1 MKHMSIISI
10 DNLTKSYGEKVLF
23 DDISF
28 KINEGDK
35 IGVIGV
41 NGTGKTS
48 LLNII
53 AGVDYP
59 DKGSLDCAKNFHI
72 EYLMQA
78 PEFDEENT
86 VLEQIFK
93 GNSPTLNLIRDY
105 ENTLDEIESN
115 KDSAELQKR
124 LITLTDNI
132 TKINGWEFESKV
144 KTILTKLGIKN
155 FNMKMGH
162 LSGGQ
167 RKRVALAG
175 ALITDCDLLILDEP
189 TNHMDNETIAWLEEF
204 LNSRKGAL
212 LMITHDRYFLD
223 RVVNKTLELDNGNLY
238 TYSGNYT
245 EFLEKKSMRKDL
257 ENTLERKRV
266 SLYKKELEWI
276 RTGARARTT
285 KQKARIQ
292 RFDDIKNTSYA
303 SSDESVD
310 ISVAHSRLGKKIIE
324 IDHISKAYGDYV
336 LFDDFTYVLQRDD
349 RIGIVG
355 KNGTGKTTLLGV
367 ITKKIPCDKG
377 TVDIG
382 DTVNIS
388 YFTQESVEL
397 DQTLR
402 AIDYIKEG
410 SEYITTKDGT
420 KISASQMMERFL
432 FSSNMQYTYISKLS
446 GGEKRRLYLL
456 RVLMTS
462 PNVLILD
469 EPTNDLDID
478 TLKVLEDYID
488 EFSGAVITVSHDR
501 YFLDRICNKIFSL
514 DHKPG
519 IYTSIGN
526 YSDYVDHS
534 KELIAE
540 AEAKEKAKV
549 KAPEKEKKKNEAVK
563 FTYSEKLE
571 FEKIYDEIESLES
584 QIESVDKEMSACATD
599 FVKLSELSG
608 KKDEIEELLLNKME
622 RLEYLEDKN
631 DQIMNQK

>member
-1 MKHMSIISI
+1 MSIISI

-23 DDISF
+23 DNISF
-28 KINEGDK
+28 KVNEGDK
-35 IGVIGV
+35 IGIIGV

-53 AGVDYP
+53 AGLDYP
-59 DKGSLDCAKNFHI
+59 DNGSIESAKNFHI

-78 PEFDEENT
+78 PDFEETNT

-93 GNSPTLNLIRDY
+93 GNSPILNLIRDY
-105 ENTLDEIESN
+105 ENTLDEIEN
-115 KDSAELQKR
+115 DKDSKELQKK
-124 LITLTDNI
+124 LLNLTDSI
-132 TKINGWEFESKV
+132 TKMNGWEYESKV

-155 FNMKMGH
+155 FNMKMGN

-223 RVVNKTLELDNGNLY
+223 RVVNKTLELDNGKLY

-257 ENTLERKRV
+257 ENTLERKRA

-276 RTGARARTT
+276 RTGAKARTT

-303 SSDESVD
+303 SAEESVD

-324 IDHISKAYGDYV
+324 IDDISKAYDDYV
-336 LFDDFTYVLQRDD
+336 LFSDFTYVLQRDD

-355 KNGTGKTTLLGV
+355 KNGAGKSTLLGV
-367 ITKKIPCDKG
+367 ITKRIPCDKG

-388 YFTQESVEL
+388 YFTQESVEM
-397 DQTLR
+397 DQNLR

-410 SEYITTKDGT
+410 SEFITTKDGT

-456 RVLMTS
+456 RILMTS

-488 EFSGAVITVSHDR
+488 EFSGAVIAVSHDR

-526 YSDYVDHS
+526 YSDYVEHA
-534 KELIAE
+534 KEMITE
-540 AEAKEKAKV
+540 SDAKEKNKIKPV
-549 KAPEKEKKKNEAVK
+549 DKEKKKSEVVK

-571 FEKIYDEIESLES
+571 FEKIYDEIEFLENK
-584 QIESVDKEMSACATD
+584 IEQVDIDMTACATD
-599 FVKLSELSG
+599 FVKLSELSAD
-608 KKDEIEELLLNKME
+608 KDALEEQLLVKME
-622 RLEYLEDKN
+622 RLEYLEEKN
-631 DQIMNQK
+631 EQIINQK